1 MLDGVPAAV
10 LTVSTRS
17 ARGER
22 EDSSGPLAAQLLG
35 ALGLDVTSV
44 RVVPDGVDTVRQA
57 LESALAEG
65 ARVVLTT
72 GGTGVGPADH
82 TPEAT
87 RAVID
92 RELPGVADAVRR
104 HGRVETAVL
113 SRAIVGTV
121 GRAVVVNAPGS
132 PGGVTDTVEVVGPLL
147 GHLLDQL
154 AGGDH

>member
-1 MLDGVPAAV
+1 MLDGVPAVV

-22 EDSSGPLAAQLLG
+22 EDSSGPLAAQLLA
-35 ALGLDVTSV
+35 ALGLDITSV
-44 RVVPDGVDTVRQA
+44 HVVPDGIDTVRQA
-57 LESALAEG
+57 LESALADG

-72 GGTGVGPADH
+72 GGTGVGPSDH

-92 RELPGVADAVRR
+92 RELPGLADAVRR

-113 SRAIVGTV
+113 SRAVVGTV